1 MISVID
7 CGLGNINSV
16 IRMINKVG
24 GQAKSITKPEE
35 LLKSEKLILPG
46 VGHFDSGMTRL
57 KENNLD
63 QALIEKINQGNAPLL
78 GICLGMQLLCSTSEE
93 GKMLGLG
100 FVDADVRRF
109 SFPEDSNLKIPHM
122 GWNEIEITRDN
133 VILEDSSIENRF
145 YFVHSYH
152 VCPHQENV
160 GIAVAN
166 YGFRFC
172 AAFQQEH
179 IFGVQF
185 HPEKSHRFGMEL
197 MRKFIAL

>member
-1 MISVID
+1 M
-7 CGLGNINSV
+7 
-16 IRMINKVG
+16 K
-24 GQAKSITKPEE
+24 
-35 LLKSEKLILPG
+35 
-46 VGHFDSGMTRL
+46 RL
-57 KENNLD
+57 RKNNLD
-63 QALIEKINQGNAPLL
+63 QALIEKMDEGNAPLL

-100 FVDADVRRF
+100 FVDADVRKF
-109 SFPEDSNLKIPHM
+109 SFPKNSYLKVPHM

-133 VILEDSSIENRF
+133 VLLEDSSIENRF

-152 VCPHQENV
+152 VCPHQESV

-172 AAFQQEH
+172 AAFQQEQ

-185 HPEKSHRFGMEL
+185 HPEKSHRYGMEL